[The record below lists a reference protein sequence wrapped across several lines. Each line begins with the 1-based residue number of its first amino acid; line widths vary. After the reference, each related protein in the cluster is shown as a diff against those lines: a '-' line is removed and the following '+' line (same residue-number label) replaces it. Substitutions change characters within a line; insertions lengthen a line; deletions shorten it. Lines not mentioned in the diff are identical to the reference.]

1 MDRYMLEAADTML
14 CREVEDIIR
23 RGISTHK
30 DLDVI
35 KDSFEA
41 LYYSNELKK
50 SGEGGMGEYSQRSY
64 GMGNYAQGS
73 SYANYDMNSYARG
86 GQGGRSN
93 AQGGG
98 GQGGNS
104 NASYLMYDPYMMA
117 RNRGYSGTGSKEE
130 ILQELQQM
138 VKETSDEKVKSAVLD
153 CISKME
159 Q

>member
-1 MDRYMLEAADTML
+1 MDKYILDAADTML
-14 CREVEDIIR
+14 CREVEEVIR

-50 SGEGGMGEYSQRSY
+50 DVEGRMGEYSQRGY
-64 GMGNYAQGS
+64 GMGNYAQGN
-73 SYANYDMNSYARG
+73 SYANYDMNSFARG

-93 AQGGG
+93 AQGGNS
-98 GQGGNS
+98 GN
-104 NASYLMYDPYMMA
+104 SYLMYDPYMTAM
-117 RNRGYSGTGSKEE
+117 NRGYSGTGSKEE
-130 ILQELQQM
+130 ILQELHQM
-138 VKETSDEKVKSAVLD
+138 ARETTDEKIKSAVLD

-159 Q
+159 K